1 MSTESEFKDINENSG
16 VITYIMLGR
25 VYDMLL
31 LVADSLG
38 KGEDALNLRQL
49 HSQGQLMCPL
59 PSLVGEEDN
68 NE

>member
-38 KGEDALNLRQL
+38 KGEDALNLRLL
-49 HSQGQLMCPL
+49 HCQGQLMCPL